1 MALPNDNYYQGF
13 NQLVI
18 LRLGQYFYLSQ
29 DLVKTA
35 RLFMMEGGVK
45 GTEKKVGEKMG
56 SGIMWV
62 EAPVWQ
68 KEGWG

>member
-1 MALPNDNYYQGF
+1 
-13 NQLVI
+13 
-18 LRLGQYFYLSQ
+18 
-29 DLVKTA
+29 
-35 RLFMMEGGVK
+35 MEGGVK